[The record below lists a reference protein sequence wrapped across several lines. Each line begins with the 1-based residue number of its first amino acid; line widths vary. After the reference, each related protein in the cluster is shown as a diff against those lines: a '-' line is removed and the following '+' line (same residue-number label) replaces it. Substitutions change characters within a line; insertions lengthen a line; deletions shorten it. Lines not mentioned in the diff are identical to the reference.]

1 VPTQAR
7 ETVFDFRPR
16 LVLPGL
22 RPAPESDAQSKG
34 RTPTS
39 RLHLHVYQQDT
50 RDPTRDSE
58 CNGDERRPIGSP
70 PAGTAD
76 AGPPQVG
83 VVLSGGISKGL
94 AFVGALQ
101 VLDDVGIRVD
111 AIAGTSMGAVIGAFY
126 AAGYAPT
133 DLYSGADGSRR
144 DLGFRGDILGGIDWY
159 TMFTDVPDPRALT
172 FNQHTAWGM
181 GGGTLPLPRVYQGG
195 LRSGQNLSVFLGK
208 YLLAASG
215 ASNGCF
221 DNLYVPFR
229 AKATDITSG
238 RSRTLR
244 NGELATAVRASLSF
258 PVLFTPTPWR
268 GARLMDG
275 GLLNNYPVDA
285 ILEPGDGDSTSFG
298 KPRPVLAAPTPARP
312 ASSPFRVLIGID
324 VSDTKAPELPA
335 PHTLQLLSS
344 FGAFGSLSDGIGA
357 SISRETKRQRSQGQD
372 CAELIK
378 AGKPMPAAGDPCLFH
393 IKIERDGGFAD
404 FAPDQIA
411 DFVQSGRERTIRAL
425 CDSLVNEPEGAR
437 GACNDHTRAAAL
449 RGASW
454 HEPASEDRQRVEAL
468 AIERIKTVIRSQ
480 AHPWRTLLH
489 DPTSTMREAASVL
502 RGTQGAPRP
511 EDLRKL
517 SQALAAFRQ
526 ETEARPEEV
535 PWNQP
540 VEGLEARLRPDG
552 VVEVHTSTLLKAD
565 TALRRSLLDVA
576 QRTLCWMSQRLDAAE
591 CPPGVV
597 AELPDG
603 RHVSGVRVSAGR
615 DWMQVRVTNWV
626 HRVRGVIATRNLVQV
641 DRLDDVRVASWQVL
655 ASGLG
660 EHRDGLLDKTLEME
674 PKGQRQLDCVAG
686 AKGQNSTSCPWKEQI
701 ATTLIGRELDLRY
714 FAGNMPG
721 CATAGS
727 DQPCHA
733 HRSMAQEF
741 ERLQE
746 RYYANTESEFFRIQG
761 VRPGYIELAE
771 KDTHRA
777 ANGAVHL
784 GYHYDYRNKHS
795 LSVRLVHETQQ
806 DAWYKPART
815 IAAAMINEP
824 VSNADGVG
832 FVDAT
837 LLYMPRITNPR
848 PGEDLG
854 RTGTDRDKLIMDLGI
869 TGHLARRGQMIA
881 KTDQSYL
888 YDDAGW
894 TVIGGLRPGDAGLRS
909 ADEKKDARQNREL
922 DSWWAPYA
930 SYAYRRIG
938 DVRAQNLSGLRRQLH
953 DAGLGQNWRRFE
965 SVALGARG
973 TVQGRQTTGIGQGE
987 LAAHQGN
994 GAWHAEFHYQGHVDW
1009 KTGLTADADIIG
1021 LRVAFGR
1028 IWTRAAARDGGDR
1041 PAVPVDQIYSL
1052 GGYYPLADQRLW
1064 GRKRV
1069 DYLGADLN
1077 QRWGNEMTMVEG
1089 RYSLWRVPAVGY
1101 FAPYSKLQLDAVLQA
1116 ARIGFATDANRPW
1129 RYAKGLLAS
1138 AYLPAISAFK
1148 VRGTAAIG
1156 GESRKSTRFYSSLEV
1171 LF

>member
-1 VPTQAR
+1 
-7 ETVFDFRPR
+7 
-16 LVLPGL
+16 LL
-22 RPAPESDAQSKG
+22 PAPESGAQSKG

-39 RLHLHVYQQDT
+39 RLHLHVYQQYV

-58 CNGDERRPIGSP
+58 CNGDERKPVGSP
-70 PAGTAD
+70 PAGAKD
-76 AGPPQVG
+76 PGPPQVG

-172 FNQHTAWGM
+172 YNQHTAWGM

-195 LRSGQNLSVFLGK
+195 MRSGQNLSAFLGK

-229 AKATDITSG
+229 AKATDITNG

-298 KPRPVLAAPTPARP
+298 TPRPIAAAPTPARP
-312 ASSPFRVLIGID
+312 AASPFRVLIGID

-335 PHTLQLLSS
+335 RHTLQLLSS

-357 SISRETKRQRSQGQD
+357 SISRETRRQQAQGQN

-393 IKIERDGGFAD
+393 VKIDRDGGFAD

-411 DFVQSGRERTIRAL
+411 DFVQSGRERMILAL
-425 CDSLVNEPEGAR
+425 CDSLVVNQAQ
-437 GACNDHTRAAAL
+437 GACDVHRQAAAL

-454 HEPASEDRQRVEAL
+454 LEPGSEDRQSLEAL
-468 AIERIKTVIRSQ
+468 AIKHIKAVIKEKT
-480 AHPWRTLLH
+480 HPWHTLLH
-489 DPTSTMREAASVL
+489 NPDSAMQEAANAL
-502 RGTQGAPRP
+502 RDSQDAPRLR
-511 EDLRKL
+511 DLRKL
-517 SQALAAFRQ
+517 SQGLASMRG
-526 ETEARPEEV
+526 EPEVRPEAA
-535 PWNQP
+535 PWDQP
-540 VEGLEARLRPDG
+540 VEGLQARLLPDG
-552 VVEVHTSTLLKAD
+552 AIDVRTSAVLKAD
-565 TALRRSLLDVA
+565 ASLRRSLIDVA
-576 QRTLCWMSQRLDAAE
+576 QRTLCWMSRRLGAAD
-591 CPPGVV
+591 CPEGV
-597 AELPDG
+597 AAGLPEG
-603 RHVSGVRVSAGR
+603 LHVSGVRVTVGPGGL
-615 DWMQVRVTNWV
+615 QVRVTNWV

-641 DRLDDVRVASWQVL
+641 NRLDEVRVASWQVL
-655 ASGLG
+655 SSGLD
-660 EHRDGLLDKTLEME
+660 EHRGTLLDKTLEM
-674 PKGQRQLDCVAG
+674 PAQGRIQADCVAG
-686 AKGQNSTSCPWKEQI
+686 AKGQSSISCPWKEQI
-701 ATTLIGRELDLRY
+701 ATSLIGRELDLRY
-714 FAGNMPG
+714 FNGWMPG
-721 CATAGS
+721 CDVADGEP
-727 DQPCHA
+727 PCRRQ
-733 HRSMAQEF
+733 RSMAQEF

-746 RYYANTESEFFRIQG
+746 RYYANAASEFFRIQG

-795 LSVRLVHETQQ
+795 MSVRLVHETQQ
-806 DAWYKPART
+806 NAWYKPART

-837 LLYMPRITNPR
+837 LLYMPRITHPR
-848 PGEDLG
+848 PGADIG
-854 RTGTDRDKLIMDLGI
+854 STGTDHDKFIMDLGV
-869 TGHLARRGQMIA
+869 TGHLARRGQLIA
-881 KTDQSYL
+881 KTDRSYL

-909 ADEKKDARQNREL
+909 ADEKKDASQNREL

-938 DVRAQNLSGLRRQLH
+938 DVRTQNLPGLRQQLH
-953 DAGLGQNWRRFE
+953 DPGLGQNWRRFE
-965 SVALGARG
+965 SVAVGARG

-987 LAAHQGN
+987 MAAHQGN
-994 GAWHAEFHYQGHVDW
+994 GARHVELHYQGQVDW

-1052 GGYYPLADQRLW
+1052 GGYYPLSDQRLW

-1077 QRWGNEMTMVEG
+1077 QRWGNQMTMVEG

-1116 ARIGFATDANRPW
+1116 ARIGFATDANRSW

-1138 AYLPAISAFK
+1138 AYIPAISAFK
-1148 VRGTAAIG
+1148 VRGTAAVG